1 MKAMKRAIPIL
12 TLALAACATPT
23 AQRPTVEN
31 QAADEETRTQ
41 LAMVFDRQ
49 MEMSEQLWR
58 VSYRL
63 SAAATE
69 LCGDHVA
76 GSPGMVVRTAS
87 SFGEKLR
94 PAALARYPALGDA
107 PTVVYVTAGSGAEAA
122 GMQNNDVVTAVNGQ
136 PVPPTGK
143 ALELYAKLVRAGSSG
158 PILFSV
164 QRSGEAREVT
174 VEPRPVCNYPVVM
187 VDKPLIN
194 ASADGKGIYVYR
206 GMMDFVRSDEELA
219 LVLGHEM
226 AHDFRGHLDAKRK
239 NAMVGTAVGAVF
251 DVLLAAGTG
260 VAGSTFSR
268 MGGNLTAGAY
278 SQEFEAEADY
288 VGLYVM
294 ARAGY
299 RIDDAANFWRRMAIG
314 SPGSVTMTS
323 DHPATPER
331 FVALQA
337 AVKEIGAK
345 SARGEPLVPNE
356 MASAASAQSPATSGA
371 VSTSL
376 APRP

>member
-1 MKAMKRAIPIL
+1 MKRGLPAL
-12 TLALAACATPT
+12 TLMLAACATPT
-23 AQRPTVEN
+23 AQRPAIES
-31 QAADEETRTQ
+31 QATDEETRTQ

-49 MEMSEQLWR
+49 MEMNGQLWR

-63 SAAATE
+63 SAAAAE
-69 LCGDHVA
+69 LCGAHVTGSA
-76 GSPGMVVRTAS
+76 GIFVATIK

-94 PAALARYPALGDA
+94 PAALARYPALGEV
-107 PTVVYVTAGSGAEAA
+107 PTIVYVAAGSGAEAA
-122 GMQNNDVVTAVNGQ
+122 GLQNNDVITAVDGQ
-136 PVPPTGK
+136 AIPPSAKSSAFYT
-143 ALELYAKLVRAGSSG
+143 KLVRAASDR
-158 PILFSV
+158 PIVLSV

-174 VEPRPVCNYPVVM
+174 VEPHRVCDYPVAI
-187 VDKPLIN
+187 VDKPQIN
-194 ASADGKGIYVYR
+194 AYADGKGIYVYR
-206 GMMDFVRSDEELA
+206 GMMDFVHSDEDLA

-226 AHDFRGHLDAKRK
+226 AHDFRGHLEAKRK
-239 NAMVGTAVGAVF
+239 NAMVGKAVGMVF

-260 VAGSTFSR
+260 VAGTTFSN

-288 VGLYVM
+288 VGLYVL

-299 RIDDAANFWRRMAIG
+299 RIDDAANFWRRMAIS
-314 SPGSVTMTS
+314 SPGSITMTS

-345 SARGEPLVPNE
+345 AAQGQPLVPNE
-356 MASAASAQSPATSGA
+356 VASPAAATSSPA
-371 VSTSL
+371 SQAAAAPALV
-376 APRP
+376 PRP